1 MKARYKDY
9 KKSSEYFTD
18 KETFLSKDIERTEKQ
33 KEFIVW
39 VQEFSKKIVVIA
51 FIIYIINNAASLI
64 AIYISI
70 SQGNIYGL
78 DTFISESN
86 QTFREVVGGYIIKS
100 AIENAFKIAGNY
112 FIGICDARLKVLKTE
127 LKKDGID
134 GIDDS
139 INPYKQ
145 EEDNIQTQPVE
156 QNNQYIHNSEIIEYN
171 P

>member
-1 MKARYKDY
+1 MKAKYKDY

-18 KETFLSKDIERTEKQ
+18 KEKFLSRDVEKTEKQ

-70 SQGNIYGL
+70 MQGSIYGL

-100 AIENAFKIAGNY
+100 AVENAFKIAGNY
-112 FIGICDARLKVLKTE
+112 FIGICDARLKALKSE
-127 LKKDGID
+127 LKKDGVD
-134 GIDDS
+134 GIDNS
-139 INPYKQ
+139 INPYEQ
-145 EEDNIQTQPVE
+145 ENSTTDSVE
-156 QNNQYIHNSEIIEYN
+156 QSEQTTYTGEIIEYN

>member
-1 MKARYKDY
+1 MKSRYKDY

-18 KETFLSKDIERTEKQ
+18 KDSFLSKDVERTEKQ

-70 SQGNIYGL
+70 MQGNIYGL

-100 AIENAFKIAGNY
+100 AVENAFKIAGNY
-112 FIGICDARLKVLKTE
+112 FIGICDARLKVLKTDLE
-127 LKKDGID
+127 K
-134 GIDDS
+134 
-139 INPYKQ
+139 
-145 EEDNIQTQPVE
+145 DNIDSSNSTSEKETVQIQPE
-156 QNNQYIHNSEIIEYN
+156 DQYNSNDEIIEYN